1 MRRFVF
7 AGSFDPFTIG
17 HANLV
22 RRGLDVCD
30 ELVLGIGYNERKP
43 GWIPVEERVRALQDF
58 YSRECRVKVK
68 AYTCLTVDFAKEE
81 NVDAILRGVRNM
93 SDFEYEMQM
102 ADINRRLTG
111 IETILLPAEPQLAC
125 VSSSMVRELLHFGK
139 DIASY
144 LPTGLHYNM
153 V

>member
-22 RRGLDVCD
+22 QRGLDICD
-30 ELVLGIGYNERKP
+30 ELLLGIGYNEHKP
-43 GWIPVEERVRALQDF
+43 GWIPVEERVRALQKF
-58 YSRECRVKVK
+58 YAQECRVKVK

-81 NVDAILRGVRNM
+81 NADAILRGVRNM

-139 DIASY
+139 DITSY
-144 LPTGLHYNM
+144 LPTGLYYI